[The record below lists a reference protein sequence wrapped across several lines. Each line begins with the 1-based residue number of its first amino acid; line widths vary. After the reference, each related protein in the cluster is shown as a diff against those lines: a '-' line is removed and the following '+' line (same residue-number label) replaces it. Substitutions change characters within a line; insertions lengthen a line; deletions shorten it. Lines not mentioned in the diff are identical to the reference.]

1 MTIESPQDTSAEAR
15 FARQA
20 IQLQGVLIGL
30 LQRPIEHPFP
40 ELSLSVR
47 EITLLFILGSKPETT
62 MTDLAGGL
70 HAPLSTV
77 TRMVDRLET
86 KGLIERS
93 RSEQDRRLVV
103 VRESEKA
110 KVLRKTFEK
119 HQLEIA
125 HRILEPLSFGEREI
139 LVELMTK
146 LGKAELSGSGEL
158 AGGPSSQAR

>member
-1 MTIESPQDTSAEAR
+1 MTAEPLQDTSAEAR

-20 IQLQGVLIGL
+20 IQLQRVLVGL
-30 LQRPIEHPFP
+30 LRQPIEHPFP

-47 EITLLFILGSKPETT
+47 EITLLFILGNKPETT
-62 MTDLAGGL
+62 MTDLASGL
-70 HAPLSTV
+70 RAPLSTV

-110 KVLRKTFEK
+110 KVLRQTFEH

-125 HRILEPLSFGEREI
+125 HRILEPLSFGERET

-146 LGKAELSGSGEL
+146 LGKADL
-158 AGGPSSQAR
+158 AE

>member
-1 MTIESPQDTSAEAR
+1 MTVKSHENTSAEAR

-20 IQLQGVLIGL
+20 IELQRVLIRL
-30 LQRPIEHPFP
+30 LQQPIEHPFP

-47 EITLLFILGSKPETT
+47 EITLLFILGNKPETT
-62 MTDLAGGL
+62 MTDLASGL

-77 TRMVDRLET
+77 TRMVDRLEAN
-86 KGLIERS
+86 GLVERS

-110 KVLRKTFEK
+110 KVLRTTFEK

-146 LGKAELSGSGEL
+146 LAKVEPAE
-158 AGGPSSQAR
+158 